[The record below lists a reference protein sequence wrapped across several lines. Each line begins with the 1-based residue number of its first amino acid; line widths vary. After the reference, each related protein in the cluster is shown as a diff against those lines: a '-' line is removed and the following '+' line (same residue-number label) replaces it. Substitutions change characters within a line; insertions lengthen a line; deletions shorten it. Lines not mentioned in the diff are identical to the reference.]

1 MDPARAPGQSLVG
14 GIVLVAFHGFER
26 RLGSLENGVK
36 RSSFRAVSS
45 FESTSSWGLRLFDGG
60 NKASQM
66 GGLFGLIMMFSQK
79 VL

>member
-14 GIVLVAFHGFER
+14 GIVLIAFHGFER
-26 RLGSLENGVK
+26 RLGALGNGVE

-45 FESTSSWGLRLFDGG
+45 FKSTSSWSLRLFDRGI
-60 NKASQM
+60 KASQM
-66 GGLFGLIMMFSQK
+66 GGFFGLIMIFSQK